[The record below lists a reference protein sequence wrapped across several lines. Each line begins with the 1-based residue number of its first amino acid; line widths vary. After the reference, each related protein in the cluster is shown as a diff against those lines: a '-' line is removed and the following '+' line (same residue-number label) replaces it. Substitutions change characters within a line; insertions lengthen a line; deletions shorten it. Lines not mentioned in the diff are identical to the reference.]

1 MKDLMPTGQVETNEA
16 KVTLSVALP
25 YGLENPPSVMVIA
38 KDVQTERGADF
49 PVRHLDEG
57 KFGISFE
64 TRQTEIG
71 EYRTCPRL

>member
-1 MKDLMPTGQVETNEA
+1 MKDLKRGVDIPVRHSECNGRSEYNG
-16 KVTLSVALP
+16 
-25 YGLENPPSVMVIA
+25 GLKNPPSVMVIA